1 MWGWG
6 GIMVVESY
14 KRLKVFNQPTPDCS
28 TRVDYLRFA
37 LMAQS
42 NRSPSRTRA
51 EREQTALLLARTLVD
66 RTRTLYRE
74 LEQRT
79 GAPVQAHRALAGISA
94 APGIQSSQLAQSL
107 GMERSALSHLLRALS
122 NQGWIERRRS
132 ADDQRS
138 VHLFVTAAGNG
149 ILGATAGRMAGVL
162 RRAVERLDSATLAEL
177 ERSLQA
183 LLSHIEAPS
192 PGMGAVAR
200 KRRSPAGAR

>member
-1 MWGWG
+1 M
-6 GIMVVESY
+6 
-14 KRLKVFNQPTPDCS
+14 LALNN
-28 TRVDYLRFA
+28 LRFV
-37 LMAQS
+37 LMAHS
-42 NRSPSRTRA
+42 NRSSSRTRA

-74 LEQRT
+74 LEHRT

-94 APGIQSSQLAQSL
+94 TPGIQSSQLAQSL

-132 ADDQRS
+132 AHDQRS
-138 VHLFVTAAGNG
+138 VQLFVTAAGNG

-162 RRAVERLDSATLAEL
+162 RRAVEQLDSATLAEL

-183 LLSHIEAPS
+183 LLTHIEAPS
-192 PGMGAVAR
+192 PGMGSAAR
-200 KRRSPAGAR
+200 KRRAPSGNR